1 MTASENCLKLVQE
14 FEGCRLTV
22 YSDVAGINT
31 IGVGHKLEGDEEY
44 PNGIDQEKAEALLK
58 ADLGIADEVVSRLAP
73 QSNQNQH
80 DALCDFCFNLGRGS
94 LVMLLSHGFDQIP
107 AQIPRWVYAGGVVQT
122 GLVRRRAAEVE
133 LFNKEV

>member
-1 MTASENCLKLVQE
+1 MISKNGIALVESSEGLS
-14 FEGCRLTV
+14 LTV
-22 YSDVAGINT
+22 YKDANGNPTVGY
-31 IGVGHKLEGDEEY
+31 GHKLEGDGEY
-44 PNGIDQEKAEALLK
+44 PNGIDQEKAEELLK
-58 ADLGIADEVVSRLAP
+58 IDLGIADEVVSRLVP

-107 AQIPRWVYAGGVVQT
+107 TQLPRWVYAGGVVQP